1 MPQSAPSDSYTPPD
15 HYNVYANAFDLSL
28 LPTSDG
34 DVPHIPQPPHV
45 LPQQSSNLTGATT
58 SELNITIDD
67 YIPTTVFQHFAVKT
81 ETICASSPQYF
92 TSSAANGHDSSFFT
106 IFPPSPTPSH
116 YHESGA
122 TANTTVIKQEFST
135 LFPPSPPDSYG
146 SLSPHH
152 QHRHPTGASP
162 APSSV
167 SATSSEV
174 SDTECIDIDSLL
186 LDATTADEH
195 DQRFEPFLQ
204 QQDHQ
209 LLREF
214 LQDTTF
220 QRKHN
225 LKPLALD
232 ALLMG
237 GSWDTN
243 GGCGGHGDCDDVD
256 DIGSVIS
263 LALEHARKDVQRTCA
278 ALHISPGEHATEWP
292 EKIISYRI
300 VLVQLFIMYNRQHIS
315 ICQVQMCALTINQL
329 IVLAFFFP
337 TTRPTDPQQ
346 WSIEQV
352 QLWLV
357 STVSQFGLS
366 IGQQQLAALFP
377 EDGASLTRL
386 SDDDFVKR
394 LPQVGLQ

>member
-1 MPQSAPSDSYTPPD
+1 MPQSAPSDSCTPPD

-28 LPTSDG
+28 LPTTDG
-34 DVPHIPQPPHV
+34 DVPHILQPLST
-45 LPQQSSNLTGATT
+45 LPQQSPNLTDTT
-58 SELNITIDD
+58 PELHITIDD

-81 ETICASSPQYF
+81 ETTSALSPQYF
-92 TSSAANGHDSSFFT
+92 NSSAANVHDTSIFT

-116 YHESGA
+116 HHESGA
-122 TANTTVIKQEFST
+122 TANTTAIKQEFNT

-152 QHRHPTGASP
+152 HHQQRHPTGASP
-162 APSSV
+162 APSSA
-167 SATSSEV
+167 SATPSEV
-174 SDTECIDIDSLL
+174 SDSECIDIDSLL
-186 LDATTADEH
+186 LDAATADEH
-195 DQRFEPFLQ
+195 GQRFAPFLQ

-237 GSWDTN
+237 GSWDN
-243 GGCGGHGDCDDVD
+243 SGGCGGHADGDCDEDD

-278 ALHISPGEHATEWP
+278 ALHISPGKHTGNCIGCVWC
-292 EKIISYRI
+292 
-300 VLVQLFIMYNRQHIS
+300 VLVQQCHRY
-315 ICQVQMCALTINQL
+315 
-329 IVLAFFFP
+329 P
-337 TTRPTDPQQ
+337 TRKFKKLMDYV
-346 WSIEQV
+346 I
-352 QLWLV
+352 
-357 STVSQFGLS
+357 
-366 IGQQQLAALFP
+366 
-377 EDGASLTRL
+377 
-386 SDDDFVKR
+386 
-394 LPQVGLQ
+394 